1 VPSKGRSIDHIGFE
15 VKNLQ
20 AFCDKLNTEGVTF
33 DSPYREVPQIGLKIA
48 FVLDPAGT
56 RIELTEGL
64 AAH

>member
-1 VPSKGRSIDHIGFE
+1 

-20 AFCDKLNTEGVTF
+20 AFCDKLEAEGITF
-33 DSPYREVPQIGLKIA
+33 DSPYREVPQLGLKIA

-56 RIELTEGL
+56 RIELAEGL